1 MRGIRLRRLVKGPSE
16 LIVTDLPDPKQKENQ
31 YLIEIRATAANFFDL
46 LQISGRY
53 QFQPQLPWIAGN
65 EFAGVIISTPKY
77 TAGDD
82 KPKFKVGDKVFGASQ
97 GAYATKI
104 AAEEDSLRPIPE
116 GWSFSDAAGLFITAP
131 TSFSALVLRAGIK
144 EGDFVLIHAAA
155 GGVGLAAVQIAKAYG
170 ATVIATASTQHKLEI
185 VKSFGADYAINYI
198 NPTWPDEVRAVT
210 PGKRGVDIVF
220 DPVGLIEKSTK
231 CTNSNARLLVVGFA
245 AGFIEKLPL
254 NRVLLKN
261 INILGLFWGAYSKN
275 ESKMVE
281 SVWSEIFGLIES
293 GQFKSTS
300 FTENDLVGLECVPV
314 ALKALENRRTWGKVV
329 VKIPHHDDKCKL

>member
-16 LIVTDLPDPKQKENQ
+16 LTVTDLPDPKPKEDQ
-31 YLIEIRATAANFFDL
+31 YLVEIHATAVNFFDL

-53 QFQPQLPWIAGN
+53 QFQPQLPWIAGY
-65 EFAGVIISTPKY
+65 EFAGVIISAPKY
-77 TAGDD
+77 TPGDH
-82 KPKFKVGDKVFGASQ
+82 KPKFRVGDRVFGASQ

-104 AAEEDSLRPIPE
+104 AANEDSLKPMPE

-185 VKSFGADYAINYI
+185 AKSFGADYAINYI

-231 CTNSNARLLVVGFA
+231 CANTNARLLVVGFA

-261 INILGLFWGAYSKN
+261 INILGLFWGAYSKD
-275 ESKMVE
+275 ESKIVE
-281 SVWSEIFGLIES
+281 NVWSGIFELIKS
-293 GQFKSTS
+293 GQFKSTL
-300 FTENDLVGLECVPV
+300 FTENDLVGLECVPA
-314 ALKALENRRTWGKVV
+314 ALKALENRRTWGKIV
-329 VKIPHHDDKCKL
+329 VKIPHQEDKSKL

>member
-1 MRGIRLRRLVKGPSE
+1 MRGIRLRKLVKGPSE
-16 LIVTDLPDPKQKENQ
+16 LTVTDLPDPKLKDDQ
-31 YLIEIRATAANFFDL
+31 YLVEIHATATNYFDL

-53 QFQPQLPWIAGN
+53 QFQPQLPWIAGY
-65 EFAGVIISTPKY
+65 EFAGVVISIPRY
-77 TAGDD
+77 IPGGHEA
-82 KPKFKVGDKVFGASQ
+82 KFKVGDRVFGASQ

-104 AAEEDSLRPIPE
+104 NVDEDSLRPIPE

-170 ATVIATASTQHKLEI
+170 ATVIATASTQHKLDI
-185 VKSFGADYAINYI
+185 VKSFGADYVINYI
-198 NPTWPDEVRAVT
+198 NPTWPDEVKAVT

-245 AGFIEKLPL
+245 AGSIEKLPL

-275 ESKMVE
+275 EPKVVE
-281 SVWSEIFGLIES
+281 LVWNGIFELIKT
-293 GQFKSTS
+293 GQFKSTV
-300 FTENDLVGLECVPV
+300 FTENELVGLECVQA

-329 VKIPHHDDKCKL
+329 VKIPQNEDKSKL